1 MPVLFLIVVVDL
13 IGFGIII
20 PLLPF
25 YAEYYNASPAEVGF
39 LMAIYSVTQFISAP
53 LWGRLSDR
61 IGRKPVLLGSML
73 GATCA
78 YIWLGFAETLTAL
91 FLARALG
98 GFMAGNI
105 AAAFAYAAD
114 VTTPENRAKGMGL
127 MGAAFSIGFILGP
140 AVGGLLAGSDPNT
153 ADFRTPSF
161 AAAGLSATA
170 FILGIFILKESLSE
184 ELRQKIAA
192 QGRQGRLQ
200 ALMEAVKTPGVGVCL
215 ILSFLATLVF
225 AGLEATFAM
234 WSTRQFG
241 WGPAQNGYLF
251 AFIGFIAA
259 AVQGGL
265 MGRLAKTFGVDR
277 LIVAGALLLCIGLA
291 GVPFSNTVPL
301 LIVSMT
307 IAGLGFS
314 IMSPALNTAISIRGG
329 SDVQG
334 GLMGVTRS
342 ITTLSRIVGPA
353 MAGLVF
359 AFAGRHAP
367 YIVGAFVMFFVA
379 ILAAV
384 AIYQRRPEKS
394 QTNT

>member
-25 YAEYYNASPAEVGF
+25 YAEHYNASPAEVGF
-39 LMAIYSVTQFISAP
+39 LMAIYSITQFISAP

-73 GATCA
+73 GATGA
-78 YIWLGFAETLTAL
+78 YIWLGFAETLTGL

-140 AVGGLLAGSDPNT
+140 AVGGILAGSDPNN

-170 FILGIFILKESLSE
+170 FVLGLFILKESLSR
-184 ELRQKIAA
+184 ELREKIAA

-200 ALMEAVKTPGVGVCL
+200 ALLEALRSPGVGLCL
-215 ILSFLATLVF
+215 GLSFLATLVF

-234 WSTRQFG
+234 WSRRQFG
-241 WGPAQNGYLF
+241 WGPEQNGYLF
-251 AFIGFIAA
+251 AFIGFLAA

-265 MGRLAKTFGVDR
+265 IGRLAGKFGVDR
-277 LIVAGALLLCIGLA
+277 LIVAGSCLLCIGLA
-291 GVPFSNTVPL
+291 GVPFSDTVPT
-301 LIVSMT
+301 LIAFMT

-314 IMSPALNTAISIRGG
+314 IISPALNTAISVRGG

-342 ITTLSRIVGPA
+342 VTTLSRIAGPI
-353 MAGLVF
+353 MAGVLF
-359 AFAGRHAP
+359 AFAGRDAP
-367 YIVGAFVMFFVA
+367 YIAGAFIMLIVA
-379 ILAAV
+379 ALGAV
-384 AIYQRRPEKS
+384 AFFKRTPEKS
-394 QTNT
+394 QTKT